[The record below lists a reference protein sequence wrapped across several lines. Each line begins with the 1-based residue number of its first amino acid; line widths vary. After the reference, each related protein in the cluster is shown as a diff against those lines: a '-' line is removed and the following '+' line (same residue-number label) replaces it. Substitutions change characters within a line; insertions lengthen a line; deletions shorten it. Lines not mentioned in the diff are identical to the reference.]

1 MDLFGKST
9 DHRRVDVVAA
19 RFLGTTQE
27 SWEDL
32 FSGFTTLK
40 VITFSSSLTALMRL
54 VDRFE
59 DAEITF
65 GSERILSREHLAL
78 EQLSQADNA
87 GYIFQDAIAD
97 QKAFTEALARHFGG
111 PGSTLVPR
119 VLEGSLRFRVL
130 RKKPSH
136 EKLYLMTG
144 ADGARRVVAGSA
156 NLSVRALEGRQ
167 QETFIAF
174 DDNAAYAYFDGIY
187 DRDRGEAAPIE
198 PDLIAPAAAGAP
210 PLAAGELPFERIP
223 CVRALAT
230 GATIIEEKRPVA
242 LPELSQAA
250 IRAAQR
256 SSETLRQL
264 QLETVKGGKTVIT
277 AETVHRAWR
286 SFNARP
292 LDARREDEI
301 PRAEIDIATGD
312 IRVDGAPFP
321 PAAGEPRREQI
332 AADARLLVDYLDGFR
347 SFFGDGI
354 GAARQYWAILAWL
367 YASPFMPALRR
378 TAHLHDLSPL
388 AYPAFGVLYGRSDGG
403 KTMFSAIAARSMF
416 ATSYI
421 VRGQQLTTAAALTLG
436 QKLGAIPLIF
446 DDVNRDRFTRYV
458 PDLVK
463 RDHELVVANAPTLI
477 STNRDVN
484 VIPPDLRKRMLV
496 CHIDAA
502 RPKSMSDSLARRA
515 RKDVSTALFRHFLAR
530 FAAGMGDLVASMA
543 DEGKTTPDVV
553 QKASALLTEI
563 IADGTGGGPDWMT
576 PVGLGDLET
585 MKERPLLEALGDVL
599 EQHPDRVTLTASE
612 ILVHFAGDHR
622 EAAKFEKLAS
632 AQALRKRFADTV
644 TLDREALELEYG
656 FTATKRRRW
665 LSLIGRRRPRA

>member
-19 RFLGTTQE
+19 RFVGTTQE
-27 SWEDL
+27 RWEDL

-40 VITFSSSLTALMRL
+40 AVTYSSSLTALMRL
-54 VDRFE
+54 VERFA

-78 EQLSQADNA
+78 EQLSQGDDG
-87 GYIFQDAIAD
+87 GYLFQDAIAD

-111 PGSTLVPR
+111 PGSALVPR
-119 VLEGSLRFRVL
+119 VLDGSLRFRVL

-136 EKLYLMTG
+136 EKLYLMTD

-156 NLSVRALEGRQ
+156 NVSVRALEGRQ

-174 DDNAAYAYFDGIY
+174 DDAAAYAYFDGIY

-198 PDLIAPAAAGAP
+198 PDLIAPAADGVP
-210 PLAAGELPFERIP
+210 PLAAEELPFERIP
-223 CVRALAT
+223 CVRVLAT
-230 GATIIEEKRPVA
+230 GTTIVEEKRPVA
-242 LPELSQAA
+242 LPELSEAA
-250 IRAAQR
+250 VRAAQR
-256 SSETLRQL
+256 SSESLRQL

-277 AETVHRAWR
+277 AETVRRAWR
-286 SFNARP
+286 SFKARP
-292 LDARREDEI
+292 LDARRDDEI
-301 PRAEIDIATGD
+301 PRAEIDLATGAV
-312 IRVDGAPFP
+312 RVDGAPFP
-321 PAAGEPRREQI
+321 AAGAEPTRGEI

-378 TAHLHDLSPL
+378 AAYLHDLSPL

-403 KTMFSAIAARSMF
+403 KTMFSGIAARSMF
-416 ATSYI
+416 ATSHI
-421 VRGQQLTTAAALTLG
+421 VRGQQLTTASALTLG

-463 RDHELVVANAPTLI
+463 RDHELVVTNAPTLI

-502 RPKSMSDSLARRA
+502 RPKSMSDGLARRA

-530 FAAGMGDLVASMA
+530 FARDMDELTVAMA
-543 DEGKTTPDVV
+543 DDGKAAPDVV
-553 QKASALLTEI
+553 RRASALLTEI
-563 IADGTGGGPDWMT
+563 VTDGTGGAPDWMT

-585 MKERPLLEALGDVL
+585 MKERPLLEALTDVL
-599 EQHPDRVTLTASE
+599 EQHPDRVTLTAAE
-612 ILVHFAGDHR
+612 IIVHFAGDHR

-656 FTATKRRRW
+656 FKAAKRRDW
-665 LSLIGRRRPRA
+665 LGLLRRR